1 MIDYMLIYIVSFI
14 IVLSVIGIYKVGFK
28 QFLKNFF

>member
-1 MIDYMLIYIVSFI
+1 MIHYMILYTVCFIV
-14 IVLSVIGIYKVGFK
+14 VLSVIGIWKVGLK